1 MTKFRAWDDELGF
14 MVDPSFYFVSFDGC
28 VWFNN
33 CQDGEDELIEQ
44 TFKLKLMEFTDKDD
58 KSGKQ
63 ICEGDILR
71 DDCGELYEVVFG
83 KLPLD
88 KSGDCVCTY
97 EAFYCKCYGKLG
109 QAPFYECQ
117 NIGEWMEIIGNI
129 YENPELLGDNHD

>member
-1 MTKFRAWDDELGF
+1 MNREIKLRAWEHLRKKWIYGKSLCLRFDENDK
-14 MVDPSFYFVSFDGC
+14 MSAVFYDNEG
-28 VWFNN
+28 NEAYLRLYEYT
-33 CQDGEDELIEQ
+33 G
-44 TFKLKLMEFTDKDD
+44 LKDKH
-58 KSGKQ
+58 GKE
-63 ICEGDILR
+63 IYEGDVLS
-71 DDCGELYEVVFG
+71 DDCGELHEVVFG

-129 YENPELLGDNHD
+129 YENPELLT